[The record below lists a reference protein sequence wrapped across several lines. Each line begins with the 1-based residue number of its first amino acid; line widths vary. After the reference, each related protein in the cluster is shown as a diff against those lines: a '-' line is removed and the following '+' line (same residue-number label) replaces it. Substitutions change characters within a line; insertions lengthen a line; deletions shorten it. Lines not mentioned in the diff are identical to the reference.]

1 MDRPAVVVMDE
12 PTAGLDPLM
21 QEEFARLVAEL
32 RADGTTVFL
41 SSHNL
46 PEVERMCDRVGIL
59 REGRLAAVES
69 VDDIIGRALRH
80 VRLRFAG
87 AVPAAEFRRLPG
99 VSKLVAEGPELRFV
113 LAGEPTGV
121 VRAAGRHRL
130 LDVEIARPSL
140 EEAFVAAY
148 GHTLEVAA

>member
-1 MDRPAVVVMDE
+1 MDE

-21 QEEFARLVAEL
+21 QEEFAGLVAEL
-32 RADGTTVFL
+32 RGEGTTVFL

-46 PEVERMCDRVGIL
+46 AEVERMCDRVGIL

-69 VDDIIGRALRH
+69 VEEITGRALRH

-87 AVPAAEFRRLPG
+87 AAPAGEFRRLPG
-99 VSKLVAEGPELRFV
+99 VSAVTVDGSELRFL
-113 LAGEPTGV
+113 LAGEPTDV

-140 EEAFVAAY
+140 EETFVAAY
-148 GHTLEVAA
+148 GHPVHGVAA

>member
-1 MDRPAVVVMDE
+1 MRCP
-12 PTAGLDPLM
+12 P
-21 QEEFARLVAEL
+21 
-32 RADGTTVFL
+32 
-41 SSHNL
+41 
-46 PEVERMCDRVGIL
+46 
-59 REGRLAAVES
+59 
-69 VDDIIGRALRH
+69 
-80 VRLRFAG
+80 
-87 AVPAAEFRRLPG
+87 AEFRRLPG

-148 GHTLEVAA
+148 GHTSAVEG